1 MHTVAIVGTGLIG
14 TSVALALRG
23 RGVTTYLL
31 DRDPNAARAAEARG
45 AGTAGQPPEPVD
57 LAVLAVPPTQVAAVL
72 REQQNRGLARSY
84 TDVASVKRLP
94 HAAAVAAGCRLASYV
109 GGHPLAGSERSGPL
123 AARGDLFQNRVWVLT
138 PSASSDAVTLARVR
152 ELVSWCGARP
162 VVMEPADHDRA
173 VALSSHAPHLV
184 AAVLAAR
191 LRDAPAAVLQLC
203 GPGVRDTT
211 RIAAGDADLWADIL
225 AGNAAEVA
233 GVLAEVAADL
243 GTAEAALRSLPAGR
257 DTGRATLVDLLRR
270 GAAGRARIRAAEP
283 VPERT

>member
-1 MHTVAIVGTGLIG
+1 
-14 TSVALALRG
+14 
-23 RGVTTYLL
+23 
-31 DRDPNAARAAEARG
+31 
-45 AGTAGQPPEPVD
+45 
-57 LAVLAVPPTQVAAVL
+57 
-72 REQQNRGLARSY
+72 
-84 TDVASVKRLP
+84 
-94 HAAAVAAGCRLASYV
+94 
-109 GGHPLAGSERSGPL
+109 
-123 AARGDLFQNRVWVLT
+123 
-138 PSASSDAVTLARVR
+138 
-152 ELVSWCGARP
+152 
-162 VVMEPADHDRA
+162 MEPADHDRA